1 MNDYVSLPIDYVIS
15 TIGKWRN
22 GEITAEDALEQLLT
36 AQDKI
41 REEENADQH

>member
-15 TIGKWRN
+15 TISKWQSN
-22 GEITAEDALEQLLT
+22 EITAEDALEQLLT

-41 REEENADQH
+41 KEEQDADEH